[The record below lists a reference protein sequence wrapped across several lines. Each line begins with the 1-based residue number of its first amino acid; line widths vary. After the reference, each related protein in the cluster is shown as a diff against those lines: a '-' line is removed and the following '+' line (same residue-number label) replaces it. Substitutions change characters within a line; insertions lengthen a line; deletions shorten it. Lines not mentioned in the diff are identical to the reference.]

1 MRFENRHIAAMLTF
15 RAWLGP
21 WLASMGC
28 ALGLALAT
36 GHSAAVDHP
45 APNSNGS
52 AAHLQ
57 RAAQLQPMPAMPSMP
72 APAEKDRGLV
82 PNEAFGGF
90 PGIDPIITGPVPG
103 KKRA

>member
-1 MRFENRHIAAMLTF
+1 MGA
-15 RAWLGP
+15 
-21 WLASMGC
+21 WLASIGC
-28 ALGLALAT
+28 ALSLALAT
-36 GHSAAVDHP
+36 GHSAAADHP
-45 APNSNGS
+45 APNRNVS
-52 AAHLQ
+52 
-57 RAAQLQPMPAMPSMP
+57 AAQLQPMPAMPSMP

>member
-36 GHSAAVDHP
+36 GHSAAADHP

-52 AAHLQ
+52 AA
-57 RAAQLQPMPAMPSMP
+57 QLQPMPEMPSMP
-72 APAEKDRGLV
+72 APAEQNRGLV

-90 PGIDPIITGPVPG
+90 PGIDPIITGLVPG